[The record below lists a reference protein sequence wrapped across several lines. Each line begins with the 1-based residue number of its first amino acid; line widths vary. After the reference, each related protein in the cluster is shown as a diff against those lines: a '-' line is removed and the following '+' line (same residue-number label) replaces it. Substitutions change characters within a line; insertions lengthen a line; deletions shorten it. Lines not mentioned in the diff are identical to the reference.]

1 MSVSFKP
8 VWKWV
13 VLFGAFIALFIGDG
27 WLCTF
32 GLIYSNLVVIFDE
45 SRAATS
51 YVPTLL
57 YGVPMAL
64 SPIACS
70 AASRVGC
77 RKLSIFAGIMLFL
90 SFVLMSFANSLVTI
104 CIITGVLTSIG
115 LKSLFVSSYVA
126 VTYWFEEGD
135 RGLGTGIA
143 MTGSGLGSVVFPHL
157 IDFLLNEYLWRG
169 TFLIVGAICLHVSL
183 SGYLYRP
190 FPQNVICNTD
200 AEVGS
205 RSKGENEHESPDQAD
220 DASGPLKKLKEFKQ
234 CCCDIC
240 MGGFKDIMILLKKKI
255 FIFYCLLNYVLY
267 LCLNIPYLYT
277 YDWASEHLNLSKSQ
291 NAWLM
296 SIQGLS
302 MTVGMLFIGFLADLS
317 VLIRPNFIF
326 GSSMIVCG

>member
-1 MSVSFKP
+1 MSARFEHG
-8 VWKWV
+8 WKWA

-32 GLIYSNLVVIFDE
+32 GLIYSNLLVILDE

-57 YGVPMAL
+57 FGVPMAL
-64 SPIACS
+64 SPIVCS

-77 RKLSIFAGIMLFL
+77 RKLSIFAGIVLFI

-115 LKSLFVSSYVA
+115 LKCLFVSAFVT
-126 VTYWFEEGD
+126 VTYWFEEGS

-143 MTGSGLGSVVFPHL
+143 VTGSGLGSFVFPHL

-169 TFLIVGAICLHVSL
+169 TFLIFGAICLHVSL

-200 AEVGS
+200 AKVGS
-205 RSKGENEHESPDQAD
+205 RSKGEKEYESLDQAD
-220 DASGPLKKLKEFKQ
+220 DVSGPLKKLKEFKQ
-234 CCCDIC
+234 CCCDIFL
-240 MGGFKDIMILLKKKI
+240 GGFKDTIKLLKEKE
-255 FIFYCLLNYVLY
+255 FIFYCLLNCVLY
-267 LCLNIPYLYT
+267 LWLNIPYLYT
-277 YDWASEHLNLSKSQ
+277 YDWAYEHLNLSKSQ

-302 MTVGMLFIGFLADLS
+302 MSVGLLFIGFLIDLS
-317 VLIRPNFIF
+317 VLIKPNFLF
-326 GSSMIVCG
+326 GSSMIICG

>member
-1 MSVSFKP
+1 MPARFEP
-8 VWKWV
+8 GWKWA
-13 VLFGAFIALFIGDG
+13 VLFGTFIALFIGDG
-27 WLCTF
+27 WMCTF

-57 YGVPMAL
+57 FGVPMAL
-64 SPIACS
+64 SPVICS

-77 RKLSIFAGIMLFL
+77 RKLSIFAGIVLFL

-115 LKSLFVSSYVA
+115 LKSLFVSAFVA
-126 VTYWFEEGD
+126 VTYWFEDGS

-143 MTGSGLGSVVFPHL
+143 VTGAGLGSVVFPHL

-169 TFLIVGAICLHVSL
+169 TFLIFGAICLHVSL

-205 RSKGENEHESPDQAD
+205 KSKGEKEYESLDQAD
-220 DASGPLKKLKEFKQ
+220 DPSGPHKKLKEFKQ
-234 CCCDIC
+234 CCCDIVL
-240 MGGFKDIMILLKKKI
+240 GSLKDTMKLLKEKE
-255 FIFYCLLNYVLY
+255 FIFYCLLNSILY
-267 LCLNIPYLYT
+267 LWLDTPNAYT
-277 YDWASEHLNLSKSQ
+277 YDWAFEHLNLSKSQ

-296 SIQGLS
+296 SIQGLFL
-302 MTVGMLFIGFLADLS
+302 TLGLIFFGFLADLS
-317 VLIRPNFIF
+317 VLIRPNFLY
-326 GSSMIVCG
+326 GLSVIVRG

>member
-1 MSVSFKP
+1 MSARFEP
-8 VWKWV
+8 GWKWA
-13 VLFGAFIALFIGDG
+13 VLFGTFIAHFIGDG
-27 WLCTF
+27 WICTF
-32 GLIYSNLVVIFDE
+32 GLIYSNLLTAFDE

-57 YGVPMAL
+57 FGVPMAL
-64 SPIACS
+64 SPIVCS

-77 RKLSIFAGIMLFL
+77 RKLSIFAGIVLFI

-115 LKSLFVSSYVA
+115 LNSLFVSAFVA
-126 VTYWFEEGD
+126 VTYWFEEGS

-143 MTGSGLGSVVFPHL
+143 VTGSGLGSFVFPHL

-169 TFLIVGAICLHVSL
+169 TFLIFGAICLHVSL

-205 RSKGENEHESPDQAD
+205 RSKGEKEYESLDQAD
-220 DASGPLKKLKEFKQ
+220 DVSGPLKKLKEFKQ
-234 CCCDIC
+234 CCCDIVL
-240 MGGFKDIMILLKKKI
+240 GSLKDTMKLLKEKE
-255 FIFYCLLNYVLY
+255 FIFYCLLNSV
-267 LCLNIPYLYT
+267 LCLWLETPNAYT
-277 YDWASEHLNLSKSQ
+277 YDWAFEHLNLSKSQ

-296 SIQGLS
+296 SIQGLFL
-302 MTVGMLFIGFLADLS
+302 TLGLIFFGFLADLS
-317 VLIRPNFIF
+317 VLIRPNFLF
-326 GSSMIVCG
+326 GLSMIVRG